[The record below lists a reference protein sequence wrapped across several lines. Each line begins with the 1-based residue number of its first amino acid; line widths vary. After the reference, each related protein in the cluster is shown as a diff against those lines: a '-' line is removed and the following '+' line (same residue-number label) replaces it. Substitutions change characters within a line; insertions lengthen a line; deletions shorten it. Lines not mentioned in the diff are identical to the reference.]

1 MIISRTPFRISFFGG
16 GTDYPSWYKHN
27 GGAVLATSINKYC
40 YLTCR
45 YLPPF
50 FDHRIRIVYS
60 KIEDCETI
68 DQIQHPV
75 VKASLLHR
83 DIRLGMEIHHD
94 GDLPARSGMGTS
106 SSFTVGLLHALSAL
120 KGEMASKRQLAE
132 ESIFIERDVLQETVG
147 CQDQVLASY
156 GGFNHVVFE
165 KTGNILINPVTV
177 HPDKLSELNDNLLLF
192 YTGIQR
198 SSSEVASTYANT
210 LSSKDQ
216 QMQEISDMVNEGIS
230 ILAGNSSIEDFGKL
244 LNHGWQSKR
253 AISPSVSNPE
263 IDLIYENAIR
273 SGAVGGKLLGA
284 GGGGFI
290 LICASPNNHGKI
302 KDRLNQLTH
311 VPFRFDSTG
320 TQIILFDPEEDY
332 SDEDRVRADRITTN
346 KLQK

>member
-16 GTDYPSWYKHN
+16 GTDYPSWYQQH
-27 GGAVLATSINKYC
+27 GGSVLATSINKYC

-75 VKASLLHR
+75 VKASLTHR
-83 DIRLGMEIHHD
+83 NISLGMEIHHD

-120 KGEMASKRQLAE
+120 KGEMASKCRLAE
-132 ESIFIERDVLQETVG
+132 ESILIERDVLKETVG
-147 CQDQVLASY
+147 CQDQVIAAH
-156 GGFNHVVFE
+156 GGFNHIVFE
-165 KTGNILINPVTV
+165 RTGNILVNPVTV
-177 HPDKLSELNDNLLLF
+177 HPEKLADLNNHLLLF

-210 LSSKDQ
+210 LNSKDQ
-216 QMQEISDMVNEGIS
+216 QMHEIHGMVNEGIS

-244 LNHGWQSKR
+244 LDHGWQSKR
-253 AISPSVSNPE
+253 SISPSVSNHK
-263 IDLIYENAIR
+263 IDSIYENAIQA
-273 SGAVGGKLLGA
+273 GAVGGKLLGA

-290 LICASPNNHGKI
+290 LICAAPNNHGRI
-302 KDRLNQLTH
+302 KERLKQLTH
-311 VPFRFDSTG
+311 VPFKFDSTG
-320 TQIILFDPEEDY
+320 TQIILFEPEEDY
-332 SDEDRVRADRITTN
+332 SGEDKVRANRISTSRDS
-346 KLQK
+346 

>member
-16 GTDYPSWYKHN
+16 GTDYPSWYQHH

-60 KIEDCETI
+60 RIEDCETI
-68 DQIQHPV
+68 EQIQHPV
-75 VKASLLHR
+75 VRASLLHR
-83 DIRLGMEIHHD
+83 DISLGMEIHHD

-120 KGEMASKRQLAE
+120 KGEMASKCQLAE
-132 ESIFIERDVLQETVG
+132 ESIFIERDVLKETVG
-147 CQDQVLASY
+147 SQDQVIAAY

-165 KTGNILINPVTV
+165 NNGNIVVNPITV
-177 HPDKLSELNDNLLLF
+177 HPEKLSELNEHLLLF

-210 LSSKDQ
+210 LISKEQ
-216 QMQEISDMVNEGIS
+216 QMHEICDMVKEGIS
-230 ILAGNSSIEDFGKL
+230 ILAGNSSIEDFGML
-244 LNHGWQSKR
+244 LDHGWQSKR
-253 AISPSVSNPE
+253 SISPTVSNQE
-263 IDLIYENAIR
+263 IDSIYENAIQ

-290 LICASPNNHGKI
+290 LICASPNNHARI
-302 KDRLNQLTH
+302 KDRLKQLTH
-311 VPFRFDSTG
+311 VPFKFDSSG

-332 SDEDRVRADRITTN
+332 SDEDRVRADRITTS
-346 KLQK
+346 KIQE